1 MASVIW
7 RYPWMRMRISS
18 GSDMIGRS
26 RDQNACDS
34 RRLSLRN
41 RAIASSGV
49 TSCLTEEG
57 LQETRTGLQEFVWKD
72 VPLKTGG

>member
-1 MASVIW
+1 
-7 RYPWMRMRISS
+7 
-18 GSDMIGRS
+18 MIGRS
-26 RDQNACDS
+26 WDQNACDS

-41 RAIASSGV
+41 RGIASSGV

-72 VPLKTGG
+72 VT